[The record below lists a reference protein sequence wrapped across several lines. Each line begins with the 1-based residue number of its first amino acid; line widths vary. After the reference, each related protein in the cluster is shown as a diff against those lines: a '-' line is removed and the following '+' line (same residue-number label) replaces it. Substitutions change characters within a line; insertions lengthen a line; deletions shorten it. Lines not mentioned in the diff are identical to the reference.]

1 MLAEKQMIVPGG
13 GGEFGWGFKHTLI
26 VDTTQIFK

>member
-1 MLAEKQMIVPGG
+1 MMLAERHMIVPGG
-13 GGEFGWGFKHTLI
+13 GGEFGWGSNMI